1 MGRRIPVLCPCPHTA
16 ACPSQNPHRR
26 FAQADA
32 ECDPADN
39 VILFGGRHPALL
51 TTTTAVAA
59 TITNSSNRRRR
70 RRRRRR
76 RSGSA
81 SSSLLCARQSP
92 VQVQLLLRRHCSGCE
107 KIRSLGAIARDLIF
121 SGYLRNSDQQ
131 RRHPHGGRH
140 AARPAPPAAAIGPGA
155 PTAGLAA
162 ATRAAKSKNSA
173 HRWPSMC
180 ERASRRRASK
190 SSRKSRPPCPLPL
203 FSLDSRA
210 GLRPAVPCVAAAC
223 RGVADGALLGVRG
236 LGSLPVVRT
245 GGLWGNSRRYVAR
258 ALPVSW
264 RAKKLTRKHSLQS
277 ARESGSGA
285 LWRRVSQRER
295 DRETA
300 GAKPSAQPMPLVAL
314 SLAANV

>member
-1 MGRRIPVLCPCPHTA
+1 MA
-16 ACPSQNPHRR
+16 ADMLR
-26 FAQADA
+26 AQR
-32 ECDPADN
+32 P
-39 VILFGGRHPALL
+39 
-51 TTTTAVAA
+51 
-59 TITNSSNRRRR
+59 RRRP
-70 RRRRRR
+70 
-76 RSGSA
+76 SG
-81 SSSLLCARQSP
+81 
-92 VQVQLLLRRHCSGCE
+92 
-107 KIRSLGAIARDLIF
+107 
-121 SGYLRNSDQQ
+121 
-131 RRHPHGGRH
+131 
-140 AARPAPPAAAIGPGA
+140 PAPPRRAWRRPPARLSPRIALTGGRPCARPLRSQAGKSARLA
-155 PTAGLAA
+155 PCPFF
-162 ATRAAKSKNSA
+162 
-173 HRWPSMC
+173 RWIHVQACAQPC
-180 ERASRRRASK
+180 RASQ
-190 SSRKSRPPCPLPL
+190 P
-203 FSLDSRA
+203 
-210 GLRPAVPCVAAAC
+210 C